1 MINAIIKGIT
11 DSLQKEFENACEIV
25 TEERGADLEGRA
37 FMSPVW
43 AVRKRCSGERDISG
57 KISSV
62 FSIFQ
67 QKAREKRKNAMRLP
81 TGFFPV
87 WNR

>member
-1 MINAIIKGIT
+1 MPVRL
-11 DSLQKEFENACEIV
+11 SQKRG
-25 TEERGADLEGRA
+25 ERIWEGRD